1 MSYKEESIMKRT
13 RAISSEADKAYH
25 LVEALQK
32 RLVEKMEALGTKTAF
47 EPVEWF
53 RDEGRHGGGVRYE
66 ATDESMFNRAS
77 VNISQVHYDDS
88 PSKKLASATA
98 LSAIIHPQD
107 PHAPSVHMH
116 FSWTELREGRG
127 YWRLMADLNPSI
139 EELEDTLQYSICLQ
153 AAAAGQYDEAEAQGD
168 RYFYIPALKRHRGST
183 HFYLE
188 EFNSSDS
195 EYDLFLSE
203 VVGNAAIDCYVNI
216 MRNVMIRGKV
226 ASAEDETAQ
235 LAYHTLYLLQV
246 LTLDRGTTSGLL
258 IHDQNDVG
266 ILASLPAKV
275 DRELLISWTKKLP
288 VPQNSLLQRIIEV
301 LPHTSPSLVDEDV
314 KLDLARVVREH
325 YRLYPKALTLQ
336 ASGGVLPTTVDNHK

>member
-1 MSYKEESIMKRT
+1 MSHKEELTMKRT
-13 RAISSEADKAYH
+13 KASSPEAEKAYL
-25 LVEALQK
+25 LVEALQR
-32 RLVEKMEALGTKTAF
+32 RLVDKMESLGAKTPF

-53 RDEGRHGGGVRYE
+53 RDKGRHGGGVRYV
-66 ATDESMFNRAS
+66 ATDASMFNRAS

-107 PHAPSVHMH
+107 PHSPSVHMH
-116 FSWTELREGRG
+116 FSWTQLRDGSG

-168 RYFYIPALKRHRGST
+168 RYFYIPALERHRGST

-188 EFNSSDS
+188 EYNSGDK
-195 EYDLFLSE
+195 EYDLFLVE
-203 VVGNAAIDCYVNI
+203 VVGNAAIDCYANI
-216 MRNVMIRGKV
+216 VRNVMEREKV
-226 ASAEDETAQ
+226 ASAEDKAAQ

-266 ILASLPAKV
+266 ILGSLPAYV
-275 DRELLISWTKKLP
+275 DRELLLSWKAKLP
-288 VPQNSLLQRIIEV
+288 APQDSLLQRIIEV
-301 LPHTSPSLVDEDV
+301 LPDSSPSPVDEDV

-325 YRLYPKALTLQ
+325 YRAYPKALTLQ